1 MLVPWRVSF
10 RDVLTLSLS
19 DQVVVSS
26 IFHFY
31 PWGNDPN
38 WTIIF
43 FKLLGSTPNLVSLTK
58 WRSSISFS
66 QEPWGDFRPGSVR
79 RNDGAYELQVRFQT
93 WPQLKKTYPTN
104 RIHGTN
110 GIFLPTFWLIFVV
123 NVGESTLHG
132 SYGYGWLGVSYGGLH
147 PWKLTWIP
155 TKMMVWKMQLVSNIA
170 IFGVYVHFWGVC
182 WCLVYEPIYWM
193 VVSYFWYWPYRNN
206 PSIINSV

>member
-43 FKLLGSTPNLVSLTK
+43 LKLVGSTTNLVSLTNEDLS
-58 WRSSISFS
+58 RSLRNREEISALDLS
-66 QEPWGDFRPGSVR
+66 VETMEPMNFRCVS
-79 RNDGAYELQVRFQT
+79 DGR
-93 WPQLKKTYPTN
+93 PQLKKKYPTN

-110 GIFLPTFWLIFVV
+110 GIFLPTFWLIFE
-123 NVGESTLHG
+123 NL
-132 SYGYGWLGVSYGGLH
+132 W
-147 PWKLTWIP
+147 
-155 TKMMVWKMQLVSNIA
+155 
-170 IFGVYVHFWGVC
+170 
-182 WCLVYEPIYWM
+182 
-193 VVSYFWYWPYRNN
+193 
-206 PSIINSV
+206 